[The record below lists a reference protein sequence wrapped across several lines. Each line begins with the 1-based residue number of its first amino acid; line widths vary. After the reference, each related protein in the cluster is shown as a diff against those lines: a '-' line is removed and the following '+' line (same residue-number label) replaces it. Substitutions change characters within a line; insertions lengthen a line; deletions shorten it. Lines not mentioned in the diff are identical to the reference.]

1 MKSQVLSS
9 KEVGSQIVQCKGFM
23 RSKGSIPPLSARPN
37 TPVSSRQA
45 LSGYNKTSPALP
57 GRLSRTELD
66 SSGSS
71 RLPTATE
78 IATTEYV
85 VADPALAA
93 VVEAWPDLP
102 EAIKAGI
109 LAMVKASRQPDAR
122 IRLSGYALYP

>member
-1 MKSQVLSS
+1 MFLQRTERFAKPLDW
-9 KEVGSQIVQCKGFM
+9 ETGLGGSN
-23 RSKGSIPPLSARPN
+23 PPLSARELNP
-37 TPVSSRQA
+37 PLSSRQA

-85 VADPALAA
+85 VADPDLAA